1 MSFGKANEDIN
12 CTTIFLLPGI
22 GLTRKD
28 ILKHGFITA
37 YINDKDYPVYKNS
50 VYLLY
55 KPEDIHAFD
64 EFLKSEYNRTNW
76 MLEDYDY
83 EGGYIVTVYKFPEK
97 FMREYNLFLKGKYSQ
112 FGPDYVNLFPEK
124 VEIVKNGKRSLKFS
138 LAYHIFNRS
147 EAIRKYWERMIG
159 EELPAD
165 AELWSSPN
173 IETTETLDI
182 NNIKK

>member
-1 MSFGKANEDIN
+1 MSFGKAKDDIN

-37 YINDKDYPVYKNS
+37 YINDKNHPMYKDS

-55 KPEDIHAFD
+55 KPEDIHTFN
-64 EFLKSEYNRTNW
+64 EFLKGEYKRTNW
-76 MLEDYDY
+76 ITDDYDY
-83 EGGYIVTVYKFPEK
+83 EGGYVVTVYKFPRE
-97 FMREYNLFLKGKYSQ
+97 FMREYNLFLKGRYSE
-112 FGPDYVNLFPEK
+112 FGSAYVELFPEK
-124 VEIVKNGKRSLKFS
+124 VEIIKNGKRSLKFS

-159 EELPAD
+159 EELPVE

-173 IETTETLDI
+173 IDTSETLDI
-182 NNIKK
+182 NKIKQ